1 MFRPRVIAAVALGA
15 AGLAVATAG
24 GASAS
29 SVDDAFLTT
38 ISGHGIGFDSPQQ
51 AVMDGYLVCLEL
63 NAGHSGPEIARQV
76 LSQTNLGAVQA
87 DHFVVDAAKAYCP
100 QFAK

>member
-1 MFRPRVIAAVALGA
+1 MAVGAAAV
-15 AGLAVATAG
+15 GLAVATAG

-29 SVDDAFLTT
+29 TADDAFIAAITD
-38 ISGHGIGFDSPQQ
+38 HGIGFDSPQQ